1 MSHSNLGVFSDNQ
14 SLVASVKSTN
24 SIDLATARQ
33 QIGAGV
39 PIYICIR
46 VGTAF
51 AAATSYAFKLQNAD
65 DVAFS
70 GGDLV
75 EFPLRNAIA
84 IASVSLGAWVY
95 RGPIPYE
102 CSKRHVQLYYTE
114 VGTTE
119 NAGTVDAW
127 LSLKPPTDY
136 GANAQVW
143 VSPVGNP

>member
-1 MSHSNLGVFSDNQ
+1 MSFSNLGVFSDNQ
-14 SLVASVKSTN
+14 SLVASAASTN
-24 SIDLATARQ
+24 SVDLATTRQ

-39 PIYICIR
+39 PVYICIR

-51 AAATSYAFKLQNAD
+51 AAATSYQFDLQNAD
-65 DVAFS
+65 DVNFS

-75 EFPLRNAIA
+75 TYPLRGAIA
-84 IASVSLGAWVY
+84 IASLSAGAWVY

-102 CSKRHVQLYYTE
+102 CSKRHIQLYYTE
-114 VGTTE
+114 AGSTE